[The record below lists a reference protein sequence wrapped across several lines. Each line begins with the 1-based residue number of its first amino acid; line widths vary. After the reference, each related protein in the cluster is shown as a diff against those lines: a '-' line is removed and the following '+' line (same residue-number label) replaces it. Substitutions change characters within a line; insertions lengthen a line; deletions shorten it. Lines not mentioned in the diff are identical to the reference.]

1 MAEFTVIETQEQLDA
16 VIGDRIKRERETL
29 AKKYEGWK
37 SPKDME
43 GITAAHA
50 EELKKAQDALAEA
63 ERKSAEKDTQI
74 AEGAKYKTD
83 LAKTR
88 IALAAG
94 LKMEYADRLRG
105 ETAEEW
111 ETDAKILAK
120 DFAAAHRTAPIGGSE
135 PTPAKN
141 EKTRKLTDHQEAFRD
156 MLSQMDDGK

>member
-1 MAEFTVIETQEQLDA
+1 MAEFTIIETQEQLEA
-16 VIGDRIKRERETL
+16 VLKDRLSREREVQ

-37 SPKDME
+37 SPKDIDE
-43 GITAAHA
+43 LSAAHA
-50 EELKKAQDALAEA
+50 DELKKLQDALTEA
-63 ERKSAEKDTQI
+63 EKKSADKDAQI

-83 LAKTR
+83 LEKTR

-111 ETDAKILAK
+111 EADAKILAK